1 MRDLVIMPAM
11 AQRRE
16 SLNMGEFAEEA
27 IIVEEV
33 AAPKRVNH
41 FIEAN
46 TQEVTLQHLQQDCI
60 IPSFA
65 SMEETIS
72 HQSFIGAVVDA
83 AKDYFHGEQFDMP
96 EIRISHPINGRIP
109 SALGKKASEL
119 TDEEKTLFYQRMCF
133 CFEIPSIVHD
143 EYGNRL
149 ALSIGGVRAYNEIN
163 LYSKKSVERF
173 KIFIGFR
180 NRVCSNLMLTT
191 DGLQDKIEVLS
202 VQELYA
208 AALNLFHAYN
218 PSKDLHLL
226 RTLGQMSISTSED
239 STPLRVCRNQRILIH
254 KTFEG
259 LAERGK
265 CSMGWSFGFK
275 LHLIINDKGEI
286 LNFMFTPGNVDDREP
301 LKQGKFLENIK
312 GKLCADKGYI
322 GQALFENPFLNG
334 IQLVTKVKNNM
345 KNSLMSIADKIL
357 LRKRALIETVNDEL
371 KNIEQREKS
380 LPLIRITPI
389 QRKAKMTL
397 KMIHLNTSLTD
408 ICSLLII
415 QLIGEKRIPFTL
427 LLR

>member
-1 MRDLVIMPAM
+1 MEL
-11 AQRRE
+11 E
-16 SLNMGEFAEEA
+16 K
-27 IIVEEV
+27 EV
-33 AAPKRVNH
+33 LLPM
-41 FIEAN
+41 
-46 TQEVTLQHLQQDCI
+46 T
-60 IPSFA
+60 
-65 SMEETIS
+65 
-72 HQSFIGAVVDA
+72 
-83 AKDYFHGEQFDMP
+83 
-96 EIRISHPINGRIP
+96 
-109 SALGKKASEL
+109 
-119 TDEEKTLFYQRMCF
+119 
-133 CFEIPSIVHD
+133 
-143 EYGNRL
+143 
-149 ALSIGGVRAYNEIN
+149 
-163 LYSKKSVERF
+163 
-173 KIFIGFR
+173 IFIKK
-180 NRVCSNLMLTT
+180 V
-191 DGLQDKIEVLS
+191 
-202 VQELYA
+202 
-208 AALNLFHAYN
+208 
-218 PSKDLHLL
+218 LL
-226 RTLGQMSISTSED
+226 RTCTGISFVD

-265 CSMGWSFGFK
+265 YSMGWSFGFK

-312 GKLCADKGYI
+312 EKLCADKGYI

>member
-1 MRDLVIMPAM
+1 MEL
-11 AQRRE
+11 E
-16 SLNMGEFAEEA
+16 K
-27 IIVEEV
+27 EV
-33 AAPKRVNH
+33 LLPM
-41 FIEAN
+41 
-46 TQEVTLQHLQQDCI
+46 T
-60 IPSFA
+60 
-65 SMEETIS
+65 
-72 HQSFIGAVVDA
+72 
-83 AKDYFHGEQFDMP
+83 
-96 EIRISHPINGRIP
+96 
-109 SALGKKASEL
+109 
-119 TDEEKTLFYQRMCF
+119 
-133 CFEIPSIVHD
+133 
-143 EYGNRL
+143 
-149 ALSIGGVRAYNEIN
+149 
-163 LYSKKSVERF
+163 
-173 KIFIGFR
+173 IFI
-180 NRVCSNLMLTT
+180 
-191 DGLQDKIEVLS
+191 KKVL
-202 VQELYA
+202 
-208 AALNLFHAYN
+208 
-218 PSKDLHLL
+218 
-226 RTLGQMSISTSED
+226 LGTCTGISFVD

-265 CSMGWSFGFK
+265 YSMGWSFGFK

-301 LKQGKFLENIK
+301 LKQGRFLENIK

-322 GQALFENPFLNG
+322 GQALFENLFLNG

>member
-1 MRDLVIMPAM
+1 MEL
-11 AQRRE
+11 E
-16 SLNMGEFAEEA
+16 K
-27 IIVEEV
+27 EV
-33 AAPKRVNH
+33 LLPM
-41 FIEAN
+41 
-46 TQEVTLQHLQQDCI
+46 T
-60 IPSFA
+60 
-65 SMEETIS
+65 
-72 HQSFIGAVVDA
+72 
-83 AKDYFHGEQFDMP
+83 
-96 EIRISHPINGRIP
+96 
-109 SALGKKASEL
+109 
-119 TDEEKTLFYQRMCF
+119 
-133 CFEIPSIVHD
+133 
-143 EYGNRL
+143 
-149 ALSIGGVRAYNEIN
+149 
-163 LYSKKSVERF
+163 
-173 KIFIGFR
+173 IFIKK
-180 NRVCSNLMLTT
+180 V
-191 DGLQDKIEVLS
+191 
-202 VQELYA
+202 
-208 AALNLFHAYN
+208 
-218 PSKDLHLL
+218 LL
-226 RTLGQMSISTSED
+226 RTCTGISFVD

-265 CSMGWSFGFK
+265 YSMGWSFGFK
-275 LHLIINDKGEI
+275 LHLIINDKGEV
-286 LNFMFTPGNVDDREP
+286 LNFMFTSGNVDDREP
-301 LKQGKFLENIK
+301 LKQGEFLENIK